1 MTELLESI
9 LEAKS
14 RDDYTDP
21 ALGYVFMM
29 NNLRYIGQEACKW
42 RSIVDERND
51 NWFRQTATT
60 VGQNCKLYQRSSWNK
75 MLHILMLEG
84 KESVVPPNVV
94 AESMKDKL
102 NLFNLMFVEIC
113 AAQSTW
119 IVSDKQLREQIIK
132 SIDSILLPVY
142 GKFTDRFRDVF
153 GKHAYEY
160 IEFGIVDIQNFLS
173 NLFLLSEQRNPI
185 QEAKERASMFAW
197 I

>member
-51 NWFRQTATT
+51 NWFRQTATK
-60 VGQNCKLYQRSSWNK
+60 VGHNCKLYQRSSWNK

-102 NLFNLMFVEIC
+102 NLFNLQFEKIYFF
-113 AAQSTW
+113 QSTW
-119 IVSDKQLREQIIK
+119 ILSDHKQLREQVIN
-132 SIDSILLPVY
+132 SIDSTLLPAY
-142 GKFTDRFRDVF
+142 GKFIDRFQDVL
-153 GKHAYEY
+153 GEHACEY
-160 IEFGIVDIQNFLS
+160 IEYGIVDIQNRLS
-173 NLFLLSEQRNPI
+173 CLFLLSE
-185 QEAKERASMFAW
+185 
-197 I
+197 

>member
-51 NWFRQTATT
+51 NWFRQTATK
-60 VGQNCKLYQRSSWNK
+60 VGHNCKLYQRSSWNK